1 MIEDKQPLANIKT
14 FKDYLNVNNQ
24 FSHIKYKPYI
34 TFLVDKNI
42 PEIHKNGYSI
52 LIKYI

>member
-24 FSHIKYKPYI
+24 FSHIKYKPYK

-42 PEIHKNGYSI
+42 P
-52 LIKYI
+52 